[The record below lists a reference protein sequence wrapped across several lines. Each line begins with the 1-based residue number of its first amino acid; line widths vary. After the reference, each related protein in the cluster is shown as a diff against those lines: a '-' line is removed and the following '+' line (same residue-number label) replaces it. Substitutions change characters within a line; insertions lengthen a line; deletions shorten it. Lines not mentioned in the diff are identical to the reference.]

1 MTKLPN
7 NRATK
12 AYIDKLDKIRNNAP
26 SRQSQA
32 LIEPTP
38 SMPAKKTKLTDAERA
53 KRIRETAREIGTD
66 NDPESLERAFK
77 KIVRQKGARQDRDAP
92 KTSAPGRTSRL
103 HQGLA
108 RACPGFIT
116 LRRRGF
122 SLFYS
127 RWTRSPRASWDG

>member
-103 HQGLA
+103 HQG
-108 RACPGFIT
+108 
-116 LRRRGF
+116 
-122 SLFYS
+122 
-127 RWTRSPRASWDG
+127 